1 MKTGQI
7 IRIISN
13 QYTVRTQEGEQ
24 LECVAMGKLRK
35 GHSPVVGD
43 RVEVERFDAQ
53 NGIQRILPR
62 RNALRRP
69 LIANVDQAIIVMSTL
84 CPDFSAQLVDRLI
97 FQICYE
103 GITPLICVTKMDLI
117 DAGSAVH
124 AQIEDYRQ
132 SGYAVF
138 VSGEGDVPDAL
149 LAAMKG
155 KVSVLCGQ
163 SGAGKSSLL
172 NRIDPGFQL
181 RIQETSKALGRGRHT
196 TRHCELHE
204 VAGGWVADTP
214 GFSSLD
220 FHYMQLD
227 RLSACIPD
235 FASVQG
241 ECRFKDCRH
250 LQEPDCAVKD
260 AVEAGRIS
268 KIRYAHYEE
277 VAKLILSNRVKY

>member
-97 FQICYE
+97 FQICYAN
-103 GITPLICVTKMDLI
+103 IQPILCVTKMDLI
-117 DAGSAVH
+117 DAVE
-124 AQIEDYRQ
+124 QR
-132 SGYAVF
+132 
-138 VSGEGDVPDAL
+138 AL
-149 LAAMKG
+149 ACAGLAA
-155 KVSVLCGQ
+155 Q
-163 SGAGKSSLL
+163 
-172 NRIDPGFQL
+172 
-181 RIQETSKALGRGRHT
+181 H
-196 TRHCELHE
+196 
-204 VAGGWVADTP
+204 
-214 GFSSLD
+214 
-220 FHYMQLD
+220 
-227 RLSACIPD
+227 
-235 FASVQG
+235 
-241 ECRFKDCRH
+241 RH
-250 LQEPDCAVKD
+250 LSLHRGEQC
-260 AVEAGRIS
+260 
-268 KIRYAHYEE
+268 IRHVPFSGDEHR
-277 VAKLILSNRVKY
+277 VAALPVILDLRVDR

>member
-117 DAGSAVH
+117 DAGSAIH
-124 AQIEDYRQ
+124 AQIEELPAERLRGVRLRRRGRAGCTARRDEGKGVGAVRPVRRRQ
-132 SGYAVF
+132 
-138 VSGEGDVPDAL
+138 E
-149 LAAMKG
+149 LAAQPHRSG
-155 KVSVLCGQ
+155 LSAAHPGDQ
-163 SGAGKSSLL
+163 QGAGQRPSY
-172 NRIDPGFQL
+172 DP
-181 RIQETSKALGRGRHT
+181 AL
-196 TRHCELHE
+196 
-204 VAGGWVADTP
+204 
-214 GFSSLD
+214 
-220 FHYMQLD
+220 
-227 RLSACIPD
+227 
-235 FASVQG
+235 
-241 ECRFKDCRH
+241 
-250 LQEPDCAVKD
+250 
-260 AVEAGRIS
+260 
-268 KIRYAHYEE
+268 
-277 VAKLILSNRVKY
+277 

>member
-53 NGIQRILPR
+53 NGIQRILLR

-117 DAGSAVH
+117 DAGSAIH

-149 LAAMKG
+149 LAAM
-155 KVSVLCGQ
+155 
-163 SGAGKSSLL
+163 
-172 NRIDPGFQL
+172 
-181 RIQETSKALGRGRHT
+181 
-196 TRHCELHE
+196 
-204 VAGGWVADTP
+204 
-214 GFSSLD
+214 
-220 FHYMQLD
+220 
-227 RLSACIPD
+227 
-235 FASVQG
+235 
-241 ECRFKDCRH
+241 
-250 LQEPDCAVKD
+250 
-260 AVEAGRIS
+260 
-268 KIRYAHYEE
+268 
-277 VAKLILSNRVKY
+277 